1 MRTRLATVLF
11 AIAALPFVAPAPA
24 RADLSSMLNPF
35 AEYQKNIPRAAQAN
49 DVGKVRSL
57 LSDGVSPNQTQENG
71 GTAGMHIAAQT
82 GNLQIMAVLYKAGA
96 DINQRDN
103 LGNTPL
109 EYAAEH
115 AHTEAVKLL
124 LDLKANV
131 EVENKNG
138 MTPLMFAAKAGDID
152 SVNLLL
158 ARGANPN
165 KVDYTGRDAAGW
177 ALESHRPLVIRA
189 LKEAAATSAKPK
201 SGH

>member
-1 MRTRLATVLF
+1 LF
-11 AIAALPFVAPAPA
+11 AIAALLCTAPD

-35 AEYQKNIPRAAQAN
+35 AEYQKNIPRAVQAN
-49 DVGKVRSL
+49 DVGKIRAL
-57 LSDGVSPNQTQENG
+57 LSDGVSPNQTQENDG
-71 GTAGMHIAAQT
+71 AAGMHIAAQT

-96 DINQRDN
+96 DINQRDG

-131 EVENKNG
+131 DVENKNG

-152 SVNLLL
+152 SVNVLL
-158 ARGANPN
+158 AHGANPN

-177 ALESHRPLVIRA
+177 ALESHRPLVVRA
-189 LKEAAATSAKPK
+189 LKEAAATSPK
-201 SGH
+201 SKNGH